1 MSRESVESYSMH
13 SRFAM
18 LEPVAREWAV
28 AALSVLEKTQGIIN
42 ACDEYWTRTSSER
55 MQRLCRN
62 RFVYDPKRWPW
73 AQVPQWRDLAQAFAV
88 EPELT
93 PIRNRFVGAPP
104 FVFYCTLDRVAQMLI
119 PVDYAEEP
127 AVERLVF
134 DEAQFRDR
142 ILDLQRLVD
151 ENEIEL
157 EYWTPIWNF
166 VASESITLDEATR
179 IDVMNDET
187 LQHALRTGAIVG
199 DAPSG
204 RSYRQLP
211 QNQWG
216 LHTKV
221 RTSKF
226 VSSPLIT
233 SPSQLAEGHERAD
246 VPDAE
251 RLLDTLCLTGSGRV
265 ALGGTMSRCTFGPP
279 IGFQMVWFGGW
290 ATSGLNAGVLSRS
303 PVTIEGE
310 HVGQLQQSWRLA
322 TQSKPGGD
330 VELALR
336 HLRFTFRRDRDEE
349 RILDLAIAAEALL
362 LTKAD
367 DIGEIRFRVALHAA
381 HYVGASNK
389 ERERIYD
396 VVGKAYDAR
405 SVVAHGS
412 DLRLWAARKKI
423 DLTKLI
429 DDFQAVIREC
439 IVRRLSG
446 QPDRVDWI
454 ALVVGE

>member
-1 MSRESVESYSMH
+1 MY
-13 SRFAM
+13 SRFSL

-28 AALSVLEKTQGIIN
+28 AALSTLENAQGIIGI
-42 ACDEYWTRTSSER
+42 CDEHWARTGPER

-73 AQVPQWRDLAQAFAV
+73 VAQVPQWRHLAQSFSA

-104 FVFYCTLDRVAQMLI
+104 FVFYCTLDRVAQMLV
-119 PVDYAEEP
+119 PVDYAHQP

-166 VASESITLDEATR
+166 VTSEPITLDETTR
-179 IDVMNDET
+179 IDVMSDEA
-187 LQHALRTGAIVG
+187 LEHALTTGAIVG

-216 LHTKV
+216 LHTTV
-221 RTSKF
+221 RTTKF
-226 VSSPLIT
+226 VSSPSIT
-233 SPSQLAEGHERAD
+233 SASQLAEGHERAD

-251 RLLDTLCLTGSGRV
+251 RLLDTLCLTGSGRI

-290 ATSGLNAGVLSRS
+290 ATSGLNAAVLSRS
-303 PVTIEGE
+303 PVTIRGDQI
-310 HVGQLQQSWRLA
+310 GQLQQSWKIA
-322 TQSKPGGD
+322 GHAKPDGA

-336 HLRFTFRRDRDEE
+336 QLRFTFRRDRDEE
-349 RILDLAIAAEALL
+349 RILDLAIAAEAVLL
-362 LTKAD
+362 PKAD
-367 DIGEIRFRVALHAA
+367 DPGEIKFRVALHAA
-381 HYVGASNK
+381 HYIGTSSE

-405 SVVAHGS
+405 SVVAHGN
-412 DLRLWAARKKI
+412 DLREWSAKKKI
-423 DLTKLI
+423 DLSKLI
-429 DDFQAVIREC
+429 DDFQAILREC
-439 IVRRLSG
+439 VTKRLSSERDG
-446 QPDRVDWI
+446 TDWI